1 MLYAA
6 RRLVSSS
13 LLRQGTSA
21 AAAPARQFAA
31 APQKPAEED
40 DDSFELLPPG
50 CSLKDPTYGR
60 SFGAGDRNSLS
71 DPVLI
76 YDSKPVEE
84 YRPLKARQPM
94 PAAPLSRAAAQAALQ
109 ETADAKKRAK
119 EETGEEED
127 DMYVYL
133 PPGSSMRDPL
143 PSSLSDPLEARR
155 VYYRDPNP
163 TLRK

>member
-1 MLYAA
+1 MLSAA
-6 RRLVSSS
+6 RRL
-13 LLRQGTSA
+13 
-21 AAAPARQFAA
+21 FAA
-31 APQKPAEED
+31 APQKPAED
-40 DDSFELLPPG
+40 DEVFELLPPG

-60 SFGAGDRNSLS
+60 NFGADGKNSMS

-84 YRPLKARQPM
+84 YRPLKKRQAM

-109 ETADAKKRAK
+109 ETADAKKKRTNDGA
-119 EETGEEED
+119 EEEGD

-143 PSSLSDPLEARR
+143 PSSLSDPLETRR